1 MSARDADVH
10 HEAHKRHQVGQA
22 FRPARRLNVP
32 VVRLLIGLLVLA
44 NAGISSV
51 QDQSPEVVAEVR
63 IQGNVAT
70 SDAEILQLAGVT
82 IGMPVGPGTVAVV
95 TERLRATKR
104 FERVEVLKRFASISD
119 PSRIVLVVI
128 VDEGPVEI
136 RATGDPNQPTRVVAT
151 RRWLDLQLLPVL
163 HGEDGYGFTYGVR
176 LARADILGSRSRLS
190 LPATWGGEKRVAGE
204 LEKEF
209 PRGPIT
215 RVTGGVSIS
224 RIRNPFFDE
233 DDERRGTWIHGERLV
248 MPVLRI
254 GASASYQHVSFLG
267 TVDHDVQVG
276 VDAAIDTRLDPW
288 LPRNAIYVKA
298 SWDRL
303 DFVHSASASRF
314 RIDAQGYVGLRGQT
328 ILVMRALRDDSDT
341 PLPLYLKPLLGGSA
355 NLRGFKAGTAIGD
368 NLLTGSLELRAPLSS
383 PFSIGKVGVNAFID
397 VGTVYDDGQRLTDQ
411 SINVGVG
418 GGVWFSA
425 AIVRFNVAVAHGID
439 ASTRVH
445 FAANLSF

>member
-1 MSARDADVH
+1 V
-10 HEAHKRHQVGQA
+10 
-22 FRPARRLNVP
+22 FP
-32 VVRLLIGLLVLA
+32 LLIAFLLLA
-44 NAGISSV
+44 NAGISSA

-82 IGMPVGPGTVAVV
+82 IGMPVGPDTVAAV

-104 FERVEVLKRFASISD
+104 FERVEILKRFASISD

-136 RATGDPNQPTRVVAT
+136 QTTGDPSQPTRVVAT
-151 RRWLDLQLLPVL
+151 KRWLDLQLLPVL

-190 LPATWGGEKRVAGE
+190 LPATWGGEKRAAGE

-209 PRGPIT
+209 ERGPIT
-215 RVTGGVSIS
+215 RVTGGASIS
-224 RIRNPFFDE
+224 RITNPFFDE
-233 DDERRGTWIHGERLV
+233 DDDRRGTWIRGERLV
-248 MPVLRI
+248 MPAVRI
-254 GASASYQHVSFLG
+254 GASASYQHVSFLD
-267 TVDHDVQVG
+267 TIDHDVQVG

-288 LPRNAIYVKA
+288 LPRNAIFVKA

-303 DFVHSASASRF
+303 DFVHSASANRF
-314 RIDAQGYVGLRGQT
+314 RVDAQGYVGLRGQT
-328 ILVMRALRDDSDT
+328 ILVIRALRDDSNT
-341 PLPLYLKPLLGGSA
+341 PLPLYLKPLLGGSS

-368 NLLTGSLELRAPLSS
+368 NLLTGSLELRIPLTS
-383 PFSIGKVGVNAFID
+383 PFSIGKAGVNAFVD
-397 VGTVYDDGQRLTDQ
+397 SGTVYDDGQRLTDQ
-411 SINVGVG
+411 SIDVGVG

-425 AIVRFNVAVAHGID
+425 AIIRFNVAVAHGID

-445 FAANLSF
+445 FGANLSF

>member
-1 MSARDADVH
+1 VTLWLIYSFVFSCLRGLTVL
-10 HEAHKRHQVGQA
+10 V
-22 FRPARRLNVP
+22 FP
-32 VVRLLIGLLVLA
+32 LLIGFLLLA
-44 NAGISSV
+44 GAGISSA
-51 QDQSPEVVAEVR
+51 QDQPSEVVAEVR

-82 IGMPVGPGTVAVV
+82 IGMPVGPDTVAAV

-104 FERVEVLKRFASISD
+104 FERVEILKRFASISD

-136 RATGDPNQPTRVVAT
+136 QTTGDPSQPTRVVAT
-151 RRWLDLQLLPVL
+151 KRWLDLQLLPVL

-176 LARADILGSRSRLS
+176 VARADILGSRSRLS
-190 LPATWGGEKRVAGE
+190 LPATWGGEKRAAGE
-204 LEKEF
+204 LEKDFE
-209 PRGPIT
+209 RGPIT
-215 RVTGGVSIS
+215 RVAGGASIS
-224 RIRNPFFDE
+224 RITNPFFDE
-233 DDERRGTWIHGERLV
+233 DDDRRGTWIRGERLV
-248 MPVLRI
+248 MPAVRI
-254 GASASYQHVSFLG
+254 GASASYQHVSFLD
-267 TVDHDVQVG
+267 TIDHDVQVG

-288 LPRNAIYVKA
+288 LPRNAIFVRA

-303 DFVHSASASRF
+303 DFVHSASANRF
-314 RIDAQGYVGLRGQT
+314 RVDAQGYVGLRGQT
-328 ILVMRALRDDSDT
+328 ILVIRALRDDSNT

-368 NLLTGSLELRAPLSS
+368 NLLTGSLELRAPLTS
-383 PFSIGKVGVNAFID
+383 PFSIGKAGVNAFVD
-397 VGTVYDDGQRLTDQ
+397 AGTVYDDGQRLTDQ
-411 SINVGVG
+411 SIDVGVG

-425 AIVRFNVAVAHGID
+425 AIIRFNVAVAHGID

>member
-1 MSARDADVH
+1 V
-10 HEAHKRHQVGQA
+10 VG
-22 FRPARRLNVP
+22 RPLSP
-32 VVRLLIGLLVLA
+32 LLIGFLLLA
-44 NAGISSV
+44 NAGISSA

-82 IGMPVGPGTVAVV
+82 IGMPVGPDTVATV
-95 TERLRATKR
+95 TERLRATQR
-104 FERVEVLKRFASISD
+104 FERVEILKRFASISD

-136 RATGDPNQPTRVVAT
+136 QTTGDPSQPTRVVAT
-151 RRWLDLQLLPVL
+151 KRWLDLQLLPVL

-190 LPATWGGEKRVAGE
+190 LPATWGGEKRAAGE

-209 PRGPIT
+209 ERGPIT

-224 RIRNPFFDE
+224 RVMNPFFDE
-233 DDERRGTWIHGERLV
+233 DDDRRGTWIRGERLV
-248 MPVLRI
+248 MPAVRI
-254 GASASYQHVSFLG
+254 GASASYQHVSFLD
-267 TVDHDVQVG
+267 TIDHDVQVG

-288 LPRNAIYVKA
+288 LPRNAIFVKA

-303 DFVHSASASRF
+303 DFVHSASANRF
-314 RIDAQGYVGLRGQT
+314 RVDAQGYVGLHGQT
-328 ILVMRALRDDSDT
+328 ILVIRALHDDSNT

-368 NLLTGSLELRAPLSS
+368 NLLTGSLELRVPLTS
-383 PFSIGKVGVNAFID
+383 PFSIGKAGVNAFVD
-397 VGTVYDDGQRLTDQ
+397 AGTVYDDGQRLTDQ
-411 SINVGVG
+411 SIDVGIG

-425 AIVRFNVAVAHGID
+425 AIIRFNVAVAHGID

-445 FAANLSF
+445 FVANLSF